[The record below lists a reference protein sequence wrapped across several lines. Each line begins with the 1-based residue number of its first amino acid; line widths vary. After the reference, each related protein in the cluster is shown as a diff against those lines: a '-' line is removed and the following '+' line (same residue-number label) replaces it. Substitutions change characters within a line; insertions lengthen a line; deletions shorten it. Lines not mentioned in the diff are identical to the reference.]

1 MLTAASESC
10 QELVF
15 TLVERLKKKGCAF
28 RVFFFFFLLFSA
40 YSVKRKIMKTIQC
53 FKLGLLTGVGT
64 IVQWTQGMVVQ

>member
-28 RVFFFFFLLFSA
+28 RVIFFLLFSA

>member
-28 RVFFFFFLLFSA
+28 RVLFFFFFTLQCIFSEEKNNEDNP
-40 YSVKRKIMKTIQC
+40 V
-53 FKLGLLTGVGT
+53 L
-64 IVQWTQGMVVQ
+64 

>member
-28 RVFFFFFLLFSA
+28 RVFFFFFTLQCIFSEEKNNEDNP
-40 YSVKRKIMKTIQC
+40 V
-53 FKLGLLTGVGT
+53 L
-64 IVQWTQGMVVQ
+64 

>member
-28 RVFFFFFLLFSA
+28 RVIFFFTLQCIFSEEKNNEDNP
-40 YSVKRKIMKTIQC
+40 V
-53 FKLGLLTGVGT
+53 L
-64 IVQWTQGMVVQ
+64 

>member
-28 RVFFFFFLLFSA
+28 RVFFFTLQCIFSEEKNNEDNP
-40 YSVKRKIMKTIQC
+40 V
-53 FKLGLLTGVGT
+53 L
-64 IVQWTQGMVVQ
+64 